1 MKKLGIGCLGLIV
14 VFLLLSGC
22 VGAIMTIGVG
32 SEEGSEE
39 GIEDKKLE
47 EVEKENKI
55 KNKSKEKELLGV
67 GDSYTIDGVTVTVN
81 GVEYTDER
89 NQFYEGHV
97 DSVLLVNI
105 TYENNTGDD
114 IAVGMD
120 FQLYADGEKMETYP
134 VDSLLGS
141 VSDGRSVT
149 GNIAYGIVGQPK
161 KIELEFEPIF
171 SISGDKGIYD
181 ITP

>member
-1 MKKLGIGCLGLIV
+1 MRIMKILGIGFVVLIA
-14 VFLLLSGC
+14 VFVLLSGC
-22 VGAIMTIGVG
+22 VGVVMPI
-32 SEEGSEE
+32 EEGSEE
-39 GIEDKKLE
+39 GIEDKKIE
-47 EVEKENKI
+47 EVGKENK
-55 KNKSKEKELLGV
+55 NESKEKELLGV

-97 DSVLLVNI
+97 DSVILVNV

-120 FQLYADGEKMETYP
+120 FQLYADGEKMDTYP

-141 VSDGRSVT
+141 VSDGRTVT